1 MNQRSD
7 ITHDRFTQKSG
18 EFLRVYGWQR
28 NEDGNDEPVMVIY
41 RTAYPT
47 HVPFGVSLRTAYR
60 FVDSKHLMAC
70 AFRALDHFG
79 MLDPRQRDQTRD
91 GDPGRAGRLARH
103 AAEADHGRHPAR
115 RAGRDHHGQRKG
127 ARSVGVANG

>member
-7 ITHDRFTQKSG
+7 LTHDRFTQKSG

-47 HVPFGVSLRTAYR
+47 HVPFGVPLSTAYR
-60 FVDSKHLMAC
+60 FVDSKHLMTC

-79 MLDPRQRDQTRD
+79 MITARDSAIKLATVIQDGLEDLLDMPSKPITADTRRDEPDAIITVN
-91 GDPGRAGRLARH
+91 GKEH
-103 AAEADHGRHPAR
+103 AAWE
-115 RAGRDHHGQRKG
+115 
-127 ARSVGVANG
+127 

>member
-18 EFLRVYGWQR
+18 EFMRVYGWQR

-47 HVPFGVSLRTAYR
+47 HVPFGVPLRTAYR

-70 AFRALDHFG
+70 ALKALDHFG
-79 MLDPRQRDQTRD
+79 MLTTRD
-91 GDPGRAGRLARH
+91 SAIKLATVIQDGL
-103 AAEADHGRHPAR
+103 EDLLDMPPKPNTADAR
-115 RAGRDHHGQRKG
+115 RDEPEALITVDGKEIAAWG
-127 ARSVGVANG
+127 